1 MKDIVVGI
9 IGSGNIGVVHG
20 RIYNDLN
27 NVRLKAIADINP
39 EALQAAAKELG
50 AADTYTDYRKMLA
63 DPEIDAVSIVTPD
76 FMHREFVVAAAQAGK
91 HILVEKPLATTLS
104 DAKAMAQ
111 VVKKNNVKLM
121 VNYNARW
128 KSSYWGVK
136 KAIAEGKIGKVVSA
150 NARKDDTIFV
160 ATQLLKWAD
169 KSSPAMFLSTHD
181 IDAVKW
187 FIDKKAV
194 EVYATGQKVVLSAKG
209 VDTYDVI
216 QAIVKFED
224 GFTATFQ
231 SSWIYPSKGFPSLV
245 DSLIQIIGSEGTLMI
260 DRTRQDVEMCLADGY
275 KYMPKGEVF
284 GKNRGEF
291 RLAIEYFIECL
302 VEDKQPISDVE
313 NGCEIVEIVEA
324 IHNSIETGKA
334 VKLPLV

>member
-1 MKDIVVGI
+1 MKEIVVGI
-9 IGSGNIGVVHG
+9 IGAGNIGVVHG
-20 RIYNDLN
+20 GIYNDLC
-27 NVRLKAIADINP
+27 NVRVKAVADING
-39 EALQAAAKELG
+39 EVLQAAVKELG
-50 AADTYTDYRKMLA
+50 AAEAYTDYKKMLA

-76 FMHREFVVAAAQAGK
+76 FMHREFVIAAAEAGK

-104 DAKAMAQ
+104 DAKAMAEA
-111 VVKKNNVKLM
+111 VKKNNVKLM

-136 KAIAEGKIGKVVSA
+136 KAISEGRIGKVVSA

-160 ATQLLKWAD
+160 ATELLKWAD
-169 KSSPAMFLSTHD
+169 KSSPAMFLATHD

-194 EVYATGQKVVLSAKG
+194 EVYATGQKGVLSAKG

-216 QAIVKFED
+216 QAIVTFED

-245 DSLIQIIGSEGTLMI
+245 DSFIQVIGSEGTLMI

-284 GKNRGEF
+284 GKNRAEF
-291 RLAIEYFIECL
+291 RLAIEYFIECI
-302 VEDKQPISDVE
+302 VEDKQPICDVE
-313 NGCEIVEIVEA
+313 SGCEIVEIVEA

>member
-1 MKDIVVGI
+1 MKNIVVGI
-9 IGSGNIGVVHG
+9 IGAGNIGLIHG
-20 RIYNDLN
+20 RVYKDLK
-27 NVRLKAIADINP
+27 NVRVKAIADINP
-39 EALQAAAKELG
+39 EVLRAAAKELG
-50 AADTYTDYRKMLA
+50 VADTYSDYKKMLA

-76 FMHREFVVAAAQAGK
+76 FMHREFVVAAAEAGK

-104 DAKAMAQ
+104 DAKIMAEA
-111 VVKKNNVKLM
+111 VKKNNIKLM

-136 KAIAEGKIGKVVSA
+136 KAIADGKIGKVVSA

-160 ATQLLKWAD
+160 ATELLKWAD

-187 FIDKKAV
+187 FIEKKAV
-194 EVYATGQKVVLSAKG
+194 EVYATGQKGVLSAKG

-231 SSWIYPSKGFPSLV
+231 SSWIYPTKGFPSLV
-245 DSLIQIIGSEGTLMI
+245 DSFIQIIGSEGTLII
-260 DRTRQDVEMCLADGY
+260 DRTRQDVEMCLTDGY
-275 KYMPKGEVF
+275 KYMPMGEVF

-291 RLAIEYFIECL
+291 MLSIEYFIECL
-302 VEDKQPISDVE
+302 VEDKQPICDVD
-313 NGCEIVEIVEA
+313 GSCEIVEIVEA
-324 IHNSIETGKA
+324 IHKSIETGKA